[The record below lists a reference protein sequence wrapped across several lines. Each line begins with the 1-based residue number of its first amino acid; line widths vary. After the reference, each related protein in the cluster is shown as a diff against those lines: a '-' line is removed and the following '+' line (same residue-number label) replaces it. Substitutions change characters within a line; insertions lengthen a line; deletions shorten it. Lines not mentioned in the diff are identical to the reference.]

1 LHSKQIAHGGR
12 RCHDYDPPV
21 RRAFTLVE
29 MLVVIGIIVI
39 LIGLLLPAL
48 SSIRAESE
56 SSQCRSNLK
65 QAFTGLQSAMTVRKG
80 ILPMCEFIPV
90 VLPDGPEGGLPKALK
105 GYIEHD
111 SPIWICPSDSNE
123 DSLATG
129 TSYTYVPG
137 LIRYLPQFQLDVFQ
151 ALAALPSETPQDQRD
166 RFRNDLEARLVT
178 RFLEKPFLSA
188 DGGSVKIPLLIDS
201 EDRHLKGARS
211 PRNGVFL
218 DGSVDEA
225 TMDDGIPDDDGG

>member
-1 LHSKQIAHGGR
+1 M
-12 RCHDYDPPV
+12 

-29 MLVVIGIIVI
+29 VLVVIGIIVI

-48 SSIRAESE
+48 SAIRAESE
-56 SSQCRSNLK
+56 SAQCRSNLK
-65 QAFTGLQSAMTVRKG
+65 QAFTSLQSATTVRKG
-80 ILPMCEFIPV
+80 MLPMCEFIPV
-90 VLPDGPEGGLPKALK
+90 VLPDGPDGGLPEALK
-105 GYIEHD
+105 GYVEQD
-111 SPIWICPSDSNE
+111 SPIWLCPSDLNP

-137 LIRYLPQFQLDVFQ
+137 LIRYLPHFQLEVFQ
-151 ALAALPSETPQDQRD
+151 ALAALPPETPQEQRD
-166 RFRNDLEARLVT
+166 RVRNDLEARLVT
-178 RFLEKPFLSA
+178 RFLEKPWLSA

-201 EDRHLKGARS
+201 EDRHMKGARS

-225 TMDDGIPDDDGG
+225 TMDDGIPEDPGG

>member
-1 LHSKQIAHGGR
+1 MDSSWFLHGRWRRHG
-12 RCHDYDPPV
+12 YDPIV
-21 RRAFTLVE
+21 RRAFTLIEV
-29 MLVVIGIIVI
+29 LVVIGIIVI

-56 SSQCRSNLK
+56 SAQCRSNLK
-65 QAFTGLQSAMTVRKG
+65 QAFTGLQSAMNVRKG

-90 VLPDGPEGGLPKALK
+90 VLPEGPEGGLPKALK
-105 GYIEHD
+105 GYVEID
-111 SPIWICPSDSNE
+111 SPIWLCPSDLNE

-151 ALAALPSETPQDQRD
+151 ALAALPPGTSQEQRD
-166 RFRNDLEARLVT
+166 RTRNDLEARLVT
-178 RFLEKPFLSA
+178 RFLEKPFVNA
-188 DGGSVKIPLLIDS
+188 EGGAVKIPLLIDS

-225 TMDDGIPDDDGG
+225 TMDEGIPEDDGG